1 LRKVYF
7 DHNAT
12 TPVHPEVAAAVQP
25 FLDDLFGN
33 PSSIHW
39 AGRDVRKAVEDA
51 RGEIASFYG
60 CRPLEVVFTGSGTE
74 ADNLGVKG
82 VAYRPGNAGKHIIT
96 TQVEHPAI
104 MNTCRFL
111 ETQGFRVT
119 YVPVNRQGVVE
130 PDAVRCAITKD
141 TILVS
146 VMAANNETGC
156 IMPIE
161 EIGAIA
167 REAGVL
173 MHTDAVQSTGKVPI
187 SWETLPVDLLSF
199 SGHKVNGVKGAGGL
213 LVRKGIELSPVL
225 HGGHQERGRRGGT
238 ENVAGIVAMGKAF
251 SVLSKSMGAEVAEVR
266 RLRDA
271 FERALYARI
280 PDLVLNG
287 HPTMRLPNTVNLSFR
302 FVEGEALLLNLDMMG
317 IACSSGSACTSGSL
331 EASPILMAMGADP
344 IDSQGALRFSL
355 GRGNT
360 DEDVAYAVDAIETV
374 VDKLRA
380 MSPLYHPRE
389 AKCSISKIR

>member
-1 LRKVYF
+1 MRKVYL

-12 TPVHPEVAAAVQP
+12 TPVHPEVAGAIQP
-25 FLDDLFGN
+25 FLGDLFGN

-51 RGEIASFYG
+51 RAEVAAFYG
-60 CRPLEVVFTGSGTE
+60 CRPLEVVFTSSGTE
-74 ADNLGVKG
+74 GDNLAVKG
-82 VAYRPGNAGKHIIT
+82 VAYRPGNAGKHIVT
-96 TQVEHPAI
+96 SQVEHPAI

-119 YVPVNRQGVVE
+119 YVPVNRQGIVE
-130 PDAVRCAITKD
+130 PDAVRGAITKD

-146 VMAANNETGC
+146 IMASNNETGC

-167 REAGVL
+167 KGAGAL
-173 MHTDAVQSTGKVPI
+173 MHTDGVQSTGKVPLP
-187 SWETLPVDLLSF
+187 WETLPVDLLTF
-199 SGHKVNGVKGAGGL
+199 SGHKVNGIKGAGGL
-213 LVRKGIELSPVL
+213 LVRKGIELAALL

-238 ENVAGIVAMGKAF
+238 ENVVGIVAMGKAF
-251 SVLSKSMGAEVAEVR
+251 SLLARNMEAEVAEVR

-271 FERALYARI
+271 FERTLYARI
-280 PDLVLNG
+280 PEIVLNG
-287 HPTMRLPNTVNLSFR
+287 HPTRRLPNTVNLSFR
-302 FVEGEALLLNLDMMG
+302 FVEGEALLLNLDMLG

-331 EASPILMAMGADP
+331 EASPILLAMGADP
-344 IDSQGALRFSL
+344 TDSQGALRFSL

-389 AKCSISKIR
+389 PKWHTTRS

>member
-1 LRKVYF
+1 MRKVYF

-25 FLDDLFGN
+25 FLGELFGN

-39 AGRDVRKAVEDA
+39 AGRDVRKALEDA
-51 RGEIASFYG
+51 RAEIAAFYG
-60 CRPLEVVFTGSGTE
+60 CRPLEIVFASSGTE
-74 ADNLGVKG
+74 SDNLAVKG
-82 VAYRPGNAGKHIIT
+82 VAYRAGNEGKHIVT
-96 TQVEHPAI
+96 SAVEHPAI

-111 ETQGFRVT
+111 EKRGFRVT
-119 YVPVNRQGVVE
+119 YVPVNRQGIVE
-130 PDAVRCAITKD
+130 PDAVRAAIAKD

-146 VMAANNETGC
+146 IMAANNETGC
-156 IMPIE
+156 LMPIR

-173 MHTDAVQSTGKVPI
+173 MHTDAVQATGKVPLP
-187 SWETLPVDLLSF
+187 WDDLPVDLLTF
-199 SGHKVNGVKGAGGL
+199 SGHKINGIKGAGGL
-213 LVRKGIELSPVL
+213 VVRKGVEIDAVI

-238 ENVAGIVAMGKAF
+238 ENVVGTVAMGKAF
-251 SVLSKSMGAEVAEVR
+251 SILRREMDAEVAETR

-271 FERALYARI
+271 FEKELFARI
-280 PDLVLNG
+280 PELVLNG
-287 HPTMRLPNTVNLSFR
+287 HPTRRLPNTVNLSFR
-302 FVEGEALLLNLDMMG
+302 FVEGEALLLNLDMLG

-344 IDSQGALRFSL
+344 TDAQGALRFSL

-360 DEDVAYAVDAIETV
+360 DDDVAYAVDAIEHV
-374 VDKLRA
+374 VGKLRA
-380 MSPLYHPRE
+380 MSPLYNPRE
-389 AKCSISKIR
+389 AKAR